1 MRVYRGPKSA
11 DEIELTD
18 DLSLKKANKNIRPN
32 DTIFFDINLDKDA
45 YRQSSAAIELA
56 LDDFELIHDNYIK
69 HLKETIQ
76 DLSMEVSKHRAG
88 WEAVST
94 YMHNLS
100 YLDQKKKDII
110 NYMTDLSDRLEHNQ
124 FSKTQYEDV
133 SIDSIQY
140 LEMEDALDICGKV
153 SPRKA
158 LIHIRELVLHAPNDF
173 DSLAES
179 LCGKDYFYVD
189 NNDEL
194 VSLIEKPDILNKI
207 GLSGEIKAIK
217 PSKLLDKL
225 LKFMMKEEI
234 IIKL

>member
-1 MRVYRGPKSA
+1 MPPSCR
-11 DEIELTD
+11 
-18 DLSLKKANKNIRPN
+18 
-32 DTIFFDINLDKDA
+32 
-45 YRQSSAAIELA
+45 
-56 LDDFELIHDNYIK
+56 
-69 HLKETIQ
+69 
-76 DLSMEVSKHRAG
+76 
-88 WEAVST
+88 
-94 YMHNLS
+94 
-100 YLDQKKKDII
+100 
-110 NYMTDLSDRLEHNQ
+110 
-124 FSKTQYEDV
+124 
-133 SIDSIQY
+133 
-140 LEMEDALDICGKV
+140 
-153 SPRKA
+153 
-158 LIHIRELVLHAPNDF
+158 LHAPNDF